1 MELVDI
7 VKFVHLGNLK
17 LFREIWFDGTRIT
30 IHQGIVGQKG
40 KISHHLADSS
50 TAKAIVSSFRAQANR
65 DNFVELVP
73 SMTTEVVILFN
84 VDGFGTIEQLQTRHA
99 IEEEIDQALGWTG
112 NGQCTGGN
120 SGGDDMQIFC
130 QTVSAEEAI
139 PVIENVLNKHRHL
152 FGHIRIEGDS
162 TKHL

>member
-1 MELVDI
+1 MGSSNI
-7 VKFVHLGNLK
+7 VKFVHDGALK
-17 LFREIWFDGTRIT
+17 LFREIWFDGNRIT

-40 KISHHLADSS
+40 KISYHLADSL
-50 TAKAIVSSFRAQANR
+50 TAKTIVNSFRAQAHC

-73 SMTTEVVILFN
+73 SMTTEVVIILN
-84 VDGFGTIEQLQTRHA
+84 VDGFGTIEQLQTRHT

-130 QTVSAEEAI
+130 QTISAKEAI

-152 FGHIRIEGDS
+152 FGHLRIEEDS